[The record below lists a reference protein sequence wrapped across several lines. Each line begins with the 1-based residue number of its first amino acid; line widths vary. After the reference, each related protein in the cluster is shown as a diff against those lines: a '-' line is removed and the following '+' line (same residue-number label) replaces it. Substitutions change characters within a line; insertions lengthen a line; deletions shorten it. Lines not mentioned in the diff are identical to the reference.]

1 MYIQQARLRTNS
13 SWEHASAMISTAAA
27 AAAVCTEAAAAAAA
41 AAVALTG
48 GKRYPNF

>member
-41 AAVALTG
+41 AVALTG

>member
-13 SWEHASAMISTAAA
+13 SWEHASAMISTAA